1 MASNKPQILIR
12 TEQELIDKLD
22 VLAKAEN
29 RSRGNLAE
37 TILLE
42 YVNNYESKN
51 GNIIIGEIN
60 QSGKNN
66 TINF

>member
-1 MASNKPQILIR
+1 MGSTKPQILIR
-12 TEQELIDKLD
+12 TNQELIDKLD
-22 VLAKAEN
+22 ILAKAEN

-42 YVNNYESKN
+42 YVNSYESQH
-51 GNIIIGEIN
+51 GNIVIGEIK

>member
-1 MASNKPQILIR
+1 MPSQKPQILIR
-12 TEQELIDKLD
+12 TQQELIDKLD
-22 VLAKAEN
+22 ILAKSEN

-51 GNIIIGEIN
+51 GKIVIGEIK
-60 QSGKNN
+60 QSGDNN